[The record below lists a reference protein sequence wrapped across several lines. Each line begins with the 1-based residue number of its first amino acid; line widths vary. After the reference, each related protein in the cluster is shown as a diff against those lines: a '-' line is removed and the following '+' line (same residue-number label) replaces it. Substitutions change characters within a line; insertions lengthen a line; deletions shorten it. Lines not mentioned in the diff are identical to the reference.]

1 MYQPEKSNISAE
13 TMRRFLETPSHASVM
28 EVPGVGAKSAEVLK
42 AEGIINIEDLL
53 KQKKMFDNFFKYLK
67 SKLKGV
73 NRHKILYALNEY
85 EKEDGL
91 LLGESSNPPL
101 VEELELAD
109 KRCLIS

>member
-73 NRHKILYALNEY
+73 NRHKILYALTEY

-91 LLGESSNPPL
+91 LSGESSDPPL
-101 VEELELAD
+101 VEELEHAD
-109 KRCLIS
+109 SQCLIS